1 MKLYPKVILCCFLAP
16 LIHINASNLF
26 IYGVDMA
33 MGFKPYKVTYYGVL
47 GCYTESWMYLVMNT
61 ASFSKSIVL
70 LLLGYLL
77 SKKPNENF
85 KLIGALVLFF
95 IPFGY
100 AWDLG
105 TLVFFKVNPFNKW
118 MLNEEWK
125 QLPMVIFKTYYN
137 YKVVLNMF
145 SLIYSLISLY
155 LCYKIV
161 RYYWSKSFRFYI
173 FTLGAVASALSTI
186 AWYFFIGPI
195 VY

>member
-1 MKLYPKVILCCFLAP
+1 MKLYQKVILCCFFAP
-16 LIHINASNLF
+16 LIHINTSNLF
-26 IYGVDMA
+26 IYGIDMA
-33 MGFKPYKVTYYGVL
+33 MGFKPYKLTYFGVL

-61 ASFSKSIVL
+61 ASFGKSIIL
-70 LLLGYLL
+70 LLLGYFL

-85 KLIGALVLFF
+85 KLLGALILFF

-105 TLVFFKVNPFNKW
+105 TLVLFKVNPFNKW

-125 QLPMVIFKTYYN
+125 KLSIVIFKTYYN
-137 YKVVLNMF
+137 YKVALNIF
-145 SLIYSLISLY
+145 SLIYSLTSLY

-161 RYYWSKSFRFYI
+161 RYYWSKNLRFLI
-173 FTLGAVASALSTI
+173 FTLGVVASALSTI